1 MEQMIM
7 VLVRLKRAPSIIM
20 LADIF
25 GISRG
30 SASSIFISW
39 IMFLKEE
46 LTFLL
51 PFSAVE
57 EMSDLRVPK
66 PFQSFSN
73 LRGIIDCTEF
83 YIETPFRV
91 ASQRS
96 TYSSYKSRNT
106 FKALISISPLL
117 HINFISKLYTGSISD
132 KEIVRQSGFLQLLNP
147 GDLIM
152 ADKGFNMQDLLAIHQ
167 TRLLAPP
174 IMKKGCINA
183 KAATATRRIAKVRIH
198 VERIIRKLKC
208 FCFLRGVIPLSC
220 KPYLSSV
227 LKVCAAVVN
236 LQPSIFDQ
244 ETYGGDDGF
253 IDDNSSDE
261 FGDE

>member
-30 SASSIFISW
+30 TASRIFISW

-51 PFSAVE
+51 PFSTVE
-57 EMSDLRVPK
+57 EMSDLRIPK
-66 PFQSFSN
+66 PFQAFNN

-106 FKALISISPLL
+106 FKAFISISPLL
-117 HINFISKLYTGSISD
+117 HINYISKLYTGSISD
-132 KEIVRQSGFLQLLNP
+132 K
-147 GDLIM
+147 
-152 ADKGFNMQDLLAIHQ
+152 
-167 TRLLAPP
+167 
-174 IMKKGCINA
+174 
-183 KAATATRRIAKVRIH
+183 
-198 VERIIRKLKC
+198 
-208 FCFLRGVIPLSC
+208 
-220 KPYLSSV
+220 
-227 LKVCAAVVN
+227 VVFF
-236 LQPSIFDQ
+236 S
-244 ETYGGDDGF
+244 Y
-253 IDDNSSDE
+253 
-261 FGDE
+261 